1 MTRRLFEY
9 FFDPQELEPFYSELV
24 QSGQPKVA
32 ADRRRRTSTQEPK
45 RAPVRSQSVEADS
58 SEIDRPEA
66 PTAPA
71 STEETAAQNED
82 EKDRPL
88 DIDGG
93 GHPHPVD
100 ESEALER
107 LLENAVSAVED
118 NGETG
123 ARVTEESYAEPSQGP
138 RSRVRR
144 LHSVHALGQYVFC
157 VRSAILAAE
166 KGDERDIDEP
176 PPRLTFLP
184 NFDRERIEEMLSLCL
199 KRFALACVLVL
210 GLIGSMTLSAIEQKT
225 LQFSVAA
232 VALFLGLLWSAHLMT
247 CIVQL
252 TLRRMAAIRAEGRG
266 PEPSFEG
273 TQPVNWW
280 SMLKVGFEPIRY
292 QRQFQHPELP
302 LEGSPWRVLQKG
314 SKRIPVIRTGGDRLG
329 PAKGTLYP
337 KHEVRLVAYALLLE
351 ADGNLEVPYGLVFPA
366 DSPRGLAFA
375 ITDDLRNRVVRL
387 LQDFERKLDESQQG
401 NNQPGL
407 PDNRNRCAN
416 CDYGKPE
423 LTTAREVTSARKAGE
438 QMVVL
443 QNRSDAI
450 YHCDCGDRFGSAPPH
465 RDAVRK
471 GLRAVLE

>member
-24 QSGQPKVA
+24 QFGQPKVA
-32 ADRRRRTSTQEPK
+32 ANRRPRTSVQEPK
-45 RAPVRSQSVEADS
+45 SDPVRPQSVEADS
-58 SEIDRPEA
+58 SETDRRET
-66 PTAPA
+66 PTASVSP
-71 STEETAAQNED
+71 EESVARNEGETDRDSAATGSGHPQAVD
-82 EKDRPL
+82 ECEPIERPL
-88 DIDGG
+88 KETDSVVT
-93 GHPHPVD
+93 H
-100 ESEALER
+100 
-107 LLENAVSAVED
+107 NAD
-118 NGETG
+118 TD
-123 ARVTEESYAEPSQGP
+123 ARVTEESYAEPSPGP

-225 LQFSVAA
+225 LQFSLAA
-232 VALFLGLLWSAHLMT
+232 LALFLGLLWSAHLMT

-252 TLRRMAAIRAEGRG
+252 TLRRMAAIRAEARE
-266 PEPSFEG
+266 PEPSFED
-273 TQPVNWW
+273 TQHVNWW
-280 SMLKVGFEPIRY
+280 SMLKVGFEAIRY

-375 ITDDLRNRVVRL
+375 ITDELRNRVVRL
-387 LQDFERKLDESQQG
+387 LQGFERKLDESQQG

-438 QMVVL
+438 QIVIL